1 MIVDSIYFKGH
12 TCFKNEWSGF
22 DTIRPINVIIGRNN
36 SGKSRLLDLI
46 EAVCLKELGSRGW
59 QCRYSGVPDEP
70 SLGQHFSDTTSGG
83 HLGGNH
89 WHDHGKHFLNK
100 RVTWTTDTK
109 HALVDLVFA
118 DKLRLDSPLGPNSTN
133 ARRAKMARVVENPT
147 HELSGKSFCRLLADR
162 DVRPEPQQHESEL
175 EADGSGASN
184 VIRRFLLSADP
195 RWPREVVGGELLGA
209 LNSIFGNDGE
219 FSEILPQLHEGEPED
234 LWEVYLGEERKGL
247 VPLSQSGSGL
257 KTVLLVLLNLLV
269 IPRIQERENAE
280 FVFAFEELE
289 NNLHPALLRRLFR
302 YIEQY
307 AVTKHATI
315 FLTTHSSTAL
325 DFFGTSKHAQIIRVS
340 HNGESAHANRV
351 SAHFD
356 RLGVVSELGVRPS
369 DLLQAN
375 GIVWVEGP
383 SDRV

>member
-133 ARRAKMARVVENPT
+133 ARRAKMARRTSSAESRSADSLLTGTYGQNPSNT
-147 HELSGKSFCRLLADR
+147 SLSLKPMEAAHRMSSDGFFSVPILDGHAKSLAVNFWVHSIPFSEMTGSFRRFCLNFTRVNQRIFGKSISVRNGR
-162 DVRPEPQQHESEL
+162 D
-175 EADGSGASN
+175 
-184 VIRRFLLSADP
+184 LS
-195 RWPREVVGGELLGA
+195 
-209 LNSIFGNDGE
+209 
-219 FSEILPQLHEGEPED
+219 H
-234 LWEVYLGEERKGL
+234 
-247 VPLSQSGSGL
+247 
-257 KTVLLVLLNLLV
+257 
-269 IPRIQERENAE
+269 
-280 FVFAFEELE
+280 
-289 NNLHPALLRRLFR
+289 
-302 YIEQY
+302 
-307 AVTKHATI
+307 
-315 FLTTHSSTAL
+315 
-325 DFFGTSKHAQIIRVS
+325 
-340 HNGESAHANRV
+340 
-351 SAHFD
+351 
-356 RLGVVSELGVRPS
+356 
-369 DLLQAN
+369 
-375 GIVWVEGP
+375 
-383 SDRV
+383 